1 MNKGIVIYDKVFAVI
16 FAALG
21 LAEVY
26 GVVIKGAWW
35 HILTV
40 GIASV
45 LVVALVRDIKK
56 EGWNGHAMA

>member
-1 MNKGIVIYDKVFAVI
+1 MNKTTLIYDKVFAVI

-21 LAEVY
+21 LAAAY

-45 LVVALVRDIKK
+45 LVVALVRDTKK
-56 EGWNGHAMA
+56 NENDINL